1 MPTISP
7 QEFANLLP
15 DSNLLASDEPE
26 MESSLHYLQA
36 MLLVSCLEWL
46 WRDRDD
52 FFIGANLTVYFS
64 RQQLKNRDFR
74 GPDFFLVKNTQR
86 QPRRSWVVWEED
98 GKYPDIIIELL
109 SESTAEVDRTTKRE
123 LYQDRFRTPEYFWF
137 DPESLEF
144 VGLRLIGNR
153 YQDIPNQPQG
163 KWSETLE
170 LYLTILDGQLRF
182 FKPNGELVPT
192 PQESAVREGEAAAQ
206 ARQESAMAKQDST
219 LAREES
225 VIAKQESALAQE
237 ESVIAKQ
244 ESALAQEESAN
255 AKQESAN
262 AKQEAANAKQEAANA
277 KQEAAIAKQEAEQ
290 LKAKL
295 RELGVDLG

>member
-1 MPTISP
+1 MPTISS

-109 SESTAEVDRTTKRE
+109 SESTANVDRTDKRQ

-153 YQDIPNQPQG
+153 YQEIPNQPQG

-170 LYLTILDGQLRF
+170 LYLAILDGQLRF

-192 PQESAVREGEAAAQ
+192 PQESAVRAGEAAARANEAT
-206 ARQESAMAKQDST
+206 ARANEEAARANEAAARANEAATRANEAATRASEEAARANEATVQVEEESAMAKQ
-219 LAREES
+219 EVE
-225 VIAKQESALAQE
+225 K
-237 ESVIAKQ
+237 
-244 ESALAQEESAN
+244 
-255 AKQESAN
+255 
-262 AKQEAANAKQEAANA
+262 
-277 KQEAAIAKQEAEQ
+277 

-295 RELGVDLG
+295 RELGIDPD

>member
-1 MPTISP
+1 MPTISS

-26 MESSLHYLQA
+26 MESSLHYLQS

-153 YQDIPNQPQG
+153 YQEIPNQPQG

-170 LYLTILDGQLRF
+170 LYLAILDGQLRF

-206 ARQESAMAKQDST
+206 ARHESD
-219 LAREES
+219 L
-225 VIAKQESALAQE
+225 AKQESALAKQE
-237 ESVIAKQ
+237 SALAKQESDLAKQESGLAKQESDLAKQ
-244 ESALAQEESAN
+244 ESALA
-255 AKQESAN
+255 KQEST
-262 AKQEAANAKQEAANA
+262 
-277 KQEAAIAKQEAEQ
+277 IAKQEVEQ

-295 RELGVDLG
+295 RELGIDPG

>member
-1 MPTISP
+1 MPTISS

-109 SESTAEVDRTTKRE
+109 SESTAAVDRTTKRE

-192 PQESAVREGEAAAQ
+192 PQESAVRQGEVAAKAM
-206 ARQESAMAKQDST
+206 RESAVAQKESAVAQKESAVAQKESAI
-219 LAREES
+219 AREES
-225 VIAKQESALAQE
+225 AIAR
-237 ESVIAKQ
+237 
-244 ESALAQEESAN
+244 EESAIAREESAIAREESDN
-255 AKQESAN
+255 AKQEV
-262 AKQEAANAKQEAANA
+262 
-277 KQEAAIAKQEAEQ
+277 EQ

-295 RELGVDLG
+295 RELGIDPG